1 VAFEAQA
8 HRLRPEGL
16 HFGSFSEKSGVVMK
30 AAVLYEA
37 RQPLK
42 VVDLEMP
49 EVHDGD
55 VLIKV
60 ASCGVCHTDLKV
72 AEGRNRFIPPTVLGH
87 EVAGTVETVGAHCGD
102 FKIGDRVIIGMRYKC
117 GRCRYCLS
125 ARENLCEHRPS
136 PPTLKSTDGTMVTRW
151 NVGGFAEYVSVPGYM
166 TFNIPAGMSMEEA
179 SIVGC
184 RVTTAYNAV
193 KHRGRLE
200 PGDSALVIGCGGI
213 GLNTIQFLKCFG
225 AYPII
230 AVDIVED
237 KLEAA
242 KHFGATHRINAGA
255 EDPVKAV
262 LRLTGGGVDKAFE
275 AIGNPKTS
283 DQIIQATRP
292 GGTATIIGGLGSGP
306 FTISNGNFVTK
317 EITITG
323 VSSRQAND
331 VEEVFQM
338 ATAGR
343 IELKSLI
350 TKSYRYNQIN
360 EALADLERGK
370 LRMAVSLWD

>member
-1 VAFEAQA
+1 
-8 HRLRPEGL
+8 
-16 HFGSFSEKSGVVMK
+16 MK
-30 AAVLYEA
+30 AAVLHEA
-37 RQPLK
+37 RQPLQIEE
-42 VVDLEMP
+42 LEMP
-49 EVHDGD
+49 EVGD
-55 VLIKV
+55 EDILIKV
-60 ASCGVCHTDLKV
+60 AACGVCHTDLKV
-72 AEGRNRFIPPTVLGH
+72 VEGRNRFTPPTILGH
-87 EVAGTVETVGAHCGD
+87 EVAGTIEQVGARGKD
-102 FKIGDRVIIGMRYKC
+102 FKAGDRVIIGMRYKC
-117 GRCRYCLS
+117 GRCRYCLT
-125 ARENLCEHRPS
+125 ARENLCERRPA
-136 PPTLKSTDGTMVTRW
+136 PPGLRKVDGTAVTRW

-166 TFNIPAGMSMEEA
+166 AFRIPDGMSMEEA

-213 GLNTIQFLKCFG
+213 GLNTIQFLRCFG

-230 AVDIVED
+230 AVDIVDD

-242 KHFGATHRINAGA
+242 KKFGATHTLNAA
-255 EDPVKAV
+255 AVDPVQETKK
-262 LRLTGGGVDKAFE
+262 LTDGGVDKAFE

-292 GGTATIIGGLGSGP
+292 GGTATIIGGLGNGP
-306 FTISNGNFVTK
+306 FTISSGRFVTS

-323 VSSRQAND
+323 VSSRKAND

-338 ATAGR
+338 AKAGR

-350 TKSYRYNQIN
+350 TKTYRYDQIN
-360 EALADLERGK
+360 KALQDLEHGK
-370 LRMAVSLWD
+370 LRMGISLWN

>member
-1 VAFEAQA
+1 
-8 HRLRPEGL
+8 
-16 HFGSFSEKSGVVMK
+16 MK
-30 AAVLYEA
+30 AAVLYEV
-37 RQPLK
+37 RQPLRIEEL
-42 VVDLEMP
+42 DMP
-49 EVHDGD
+49 EVGDED

-60 ASCGVCHTDLKV
+60 AACGVCHTDLKV
-72 AEGRNRFIPPTVLGH
+72 IEGRNRFISPTILGH
-87 EVAGTVETVGAHCGD
+87 EVAGTLERVGARCKD
-102 FKIGDRVIIGMRYKC
+102 FKEGDRVIIGMRYKC

-125 ARENLCEHRPS
+125 ARENLCERRPA
-136 PPTLKSTDGTMVTRW
+136 PPKLTKTDGSVVTRW
-151 NVGGFAEYVSVPGYM
+151 NVGGFAEYVSVPAYVV
-166 TFNIPAGMSMEEA
+166 FRIPDGMSMEEA

-193 KHRGRLE
+193 KHRGRLQ

-213 GLNTIQFLKCFG
+213 GLNTIQFLGCFG

-230 AVDIVED
+230 AVDIAND

-242 KHFGATHRINAGA
+242 KQFGATHTINAS
-255 EDPVKAV
+255 EIDPVRETIK
-262 LRLTGGGVDKAFE
+262 LTDGGVDKSFE

-292 GGTATIIGGLGSGP
+292 GGTATIIGGLGNGP
-306 FTISNGNFVTK
+306 FTISSGRFVTS

-338 ATAGR
+338 AKDGR
-343 IELKSLI
+343 VELKKLI
-350 TKSYRYNQIN
+350 TKTYRYDKIN
-360 EALADLERGK
+360 EALEDLENGK
-370 LRMAVSLWD
+370 LRMGISLWN

>member
-1 VAFEAQA
+1 
-8 HRLRPEGL
+8 
-16 HFGSFSEKSGVVMK
+16 MK

-42 VVDLEMP
+42 IEEVEMP
-49 EVHDGD
+49 AVGDED

-72 AEGRNRFIPPTVLGH
+72 MEGRNRFTPPTVLGH
-87 EVAGTVETVGAHCGD
+87 EVAGTVQRIGAGCRDIKAGD
-102 FKIGDRVIIGMRYKC
+102 GVIIGMRYKC

-125 ARENLCEHRPS
+125 GRENLCERRPA
-136 PPTLKSTDGTMVTRW
+136 PPSLKKSDGTVVTRW

-166 TFNIPAGMSMEEA
+166 TFKIPAGMPMEEA

-193 KHRGRLE
+193 KHRARLE

-213 GLNTIQFLKCFG
+213 GLNTVQFLKCFG

-230 AVDIVED
+230 AVDIADE

-242 KHFGATHRINAGA
+242 RQFGATHTINAGA
-255 EDPVKAV
+255 EDPVQAV
-262 LRLTGGGVDKAFE
+262 IKLTGGGVDKAFE

-283 DQIIQATRP
+283 DQVIQATRP

-306 FTISNGNFVTK
+306 FTISSGNFVTR
-317 EITITG
+317 EITVTG
-323 VSSRQAND
+323 VSSRRAND

-338 ATAGR
+338 ATAQR

-350 TKSYRYNQIN
+350 TRTYRYDQIN
-360 EALADLERGK
+360 EALNDLEHGK
-370 LRMAVSLWD
+370 LRMAVSLWN

>member
-1 VAFEAQA
+1 
-8 HRLRPEGL
+8 
-16 HFGSFSEKSGVVMK
+16 MK
-30 AAVLYEA
+30 AAILYEA

-42 VVDLEMP
+42 IEELEIP
-49 EVHDGD
+49 EVHDED

-72 AEGRNRFIPPTVLGH
+72 VEGRSRFTPPTILGH
-87 EVAGTVETVGAHCGD
+87 EVAGTVEQVGGRCAD
-102 FKIGDRVIIGMRYKC
+102 FQLGDRVIVGMRYKC
-117 GRCRYCLS
+117 GRCRYCLG
-125 ARENLCEHRPS
+125 ARENLCERRPA
-136 PPTLKSTDGTMVTRW
+136 PPSLKKPDGTNVTRW
-151 NVGGFAEYVSVPGYM
+151 NVGGFAEYVSVPAYM
-166 TFNIPAGMSMEEA
+166 VFKIPGGMPMEEA
-179 SIVGC
+179 SVVGC

-230 AVDIVED
+230 AVDIAGD

-242 KHFGATHRINAGA
+242 RNFGATHTVNANK

-262 LRLTGGGVDKAFE
+262 VKLTDGGVDKSFE
-275 AIGNPKTS
+275 AIGNPKTA

-306 FTISNGNFVTK
+306 FTISSGNFVTR

-323 VSSRQAND
+323 VSSRKAND
-331 VEEVFQM
+331 VEEVFRM
-338 ATAGR
+338 ATLGR

-350 TKSYRYNQIN
+350 TKSYRYEQIN
-360 EALADLERGK
+360 EALADLEHGK
-370 LRMAVSLWD
+370 LRMAVSLWN

>member
-1 VAFEAQA
+1 M
-8 HRLRPEGL
+8 R
-16 HFGSFSEKSGVVMK
+16 

-42 VVDLEMP
+42 IEELEMP
-49 EVHDGD
+49 GVGDED

-72 AEGRNRFIPPTVLGH
+72 VEGRNRFTPPTILGH
-87 EVAGTVETVGAHCGD
+87 EVAGTVEQVGAYCKD
-102 FKIGDRVIIGMRYKC
+102 FKAGDRVIIGMRYKC

-125 ARENLCEHRPS
+125 ARENLCERRPA
-136 PPTLKSTDGTMVTRW
+136 PPVLKKTDGTTVTRW

-166 TFNIPAGMSMEEA
+166 IFKIPEAISMEEA
-179 SIVGC
+179 SVVGC

-193 KHRGRLE
+193 KHRARLE
-200 PGDSALVIGCGGI
+200 PGNSALVIGCGGI

-230 AVDIVED
+230 AVDIANE
-237 KLEAA
+237 KLDAA
-242 KHFGATHRINAGA
+242 KSFGATHTINAAA

-262 LRLTGGGVDKAFE
+262 VKLTEGGVDKAFE
-275 AIGNPKTS
+275 AIGNPKTA
-283 DQIIQATRP
+283 DQIIQSTRP

-306 FTISNGNFVTK
+306 FTISSGNFVTR

-338 ATAGR
+338 AKLGR
-343 IELKSLI
+343 IELKNLI
-350 TKSYRYNQIN
+350 TKSYRYDQIN
-360 EALADLERGK
+360 EALADLEYGK
-370 LRMAVSLWD
+370 LRMAVSLWN

>member
-1 VAFEAQA
+1 
-8 HRLRPEGL
+8 
-16 HFGSFSEKSGVVMK
+16 MK
-30 AAVLYEA
+30 AAILYQA
-37 RQPLK
+37 REPLRIE
-42 VVDLEMP
+42 DLEMP
-49 EVHDGD
+49 EVHEED
-55 VLIKV
+55 VLIRV

-72 AEGRNRFIPPTVLGH
+72 VEGRTRFTPPTILGH
-87 EVAGTVETVGAHCGD
+87 EVAGMVEEVGARCAD
-102 FKIGDRVIIGMRYKC
+102 FKVGDRVIIGMRYKC

-125 ARENLCEHRPS
+125 ARENLCERRPA
-136 PPTLKSTDGTMVTRW
+136 PPTLKKTDGTVVTRW
-151 NVGGFAEYVSVPGYM
+151 NVGGFSEYVAVPGYM
-166 TFNIPAGMSMEEA
+166 AFKMPDGMSMEEA

-213 GLNTIQFLKCFG
+213 GLNTVQFLRCFG

-230 AVDIVED
+230 AVDVVED
-237 KLEAA
+237 KLQAA
-242 KHFGATHRINAGA
+242 RSFGATHTVNALA
-255 EDPVKAV
+255 EDPVQAALK
-262 LRLTGGGVDKAFE
+262 LTAGGVDKAFE
-275 AIGNPKTS
+275 AIGHPKTS

-306 FTISNGNFVTK
+306 FTISSGNFVTR

-350 TKSYRYNQIN
+350 TKSYHYDQIN
-360 EALADLERGK
+360 EALDDLEHGK
-370 LRMAVSLWD
+370 LRMGVSLWN

>member
-1 VAFEAQA
+1 
-8 HRLRPEGL
+8 
-16 HFGSFSEKSGVVMK
+16 MK

-42 VVDLEMP
+42 VEELEMP
-49 EVHDGD
+49 LVGD
-55 VLIKV
+55 EDILIKV
-60 ASCGVCHTDLKV
+60 AACGVCHTDLKV
-72 AEGRNRFIPPTVLGH
+72 IEGRSRFTSPTILGH
-87 EVAGTVETVGAHCGD
+87 EVSGTVERVGARCPD
-102 FKIGDRVIIGMRYKC
+102 FKQGDRVIIGMRYKC

-125 ARENLCEHRPS
+125 ARENLCERRPT
-136 PPTLKSTDGTMVTRW
+136 PPTLRKKNGTVVTRW
-151 NVGGFAEYVSVPGYM
+151 NVGGFAEYVSVPAYM
-166 TFNIPAGMSMEEA
+166 AFRIPDSMSMEEA

-193 KHRGRLE
+193 KHRARLE

-213 GLNTIQFLKCFG
+213 GLNTIQFLRCFG

-242 KHFGATHRINAGA
+242 KNFGATHAIDASA
-255 EDPVKAV
+255 VDPVQETRK
-262 LRLTGGGVDKAFE
+262 LTDGGVDKAFE

-292 GGTATIIGGLGSGP
+292 GGTATIIGGLGNGP
-306 FTISNGNFVTK
+306 FTISSGRFVTS

-338 ATAGR
+338 AQTGR

-350 TKSYRYNQIN
+350 TQTYRYDEIN
-360 EALADLERGK
+360 EALADLEHGK
-370 LRMAVSLWD
+370 LRMGISLWN

>member
-1 VAFEAQA
+1 
-8 HRLRPEGL
+8 
-16 HFGSFSEKSGVVMK
+16 MK
-30 AAVLYEA
+30 AAVLYQV
-37 RQPLK
+37 RQPLRIEE
-42 VVDLEMP
+42 LQMP
-49 EVHDGD
+49 DVQDED

-72 AEGRNRFIPPTVLGH
+72 IEGRNRFTPPTVLGH
-87 EVAGTVETVGAHCGD
+87 EVAGTVERIGAQCKD
-102 FKIGDRVIIGMRYKC
+102 FRIGDRVIIGMRYKC

-125 ARENLCEHRPS
+125 ARENLCERRPA
-136 PPTLKSTDGTMVTRW
+136 PPNFKKIDGTVVTRW
-151 NVGGFAEYVSVPGYM
+151 NVGGFAQYVSVPGYM
-166 TFNIPAGMSMEEA
+166 TFKIPAGISMEEA
-179 SIVGC
+179 SVVGC

-193 KHRGRLE
+193 KHRGKLKPNE
-200 PGDSALVIGCGGI
+200 SALVIGCGGI

-230 AVDIVED
+230 AVDIVEE

-242 KHFGATHRINAGA
+242 RSFGATHIVNASS

-262 LRLTGGGVDKAFE
+262 VKLTDGGVDKSFE
-275 AIGNPKTS
+275 AIGNGKTA

-306 FTISNGNFVTK
+306 FTISSGQFVTK

-331 VEEVFQM
+331 VDEVFQM
-338 ATAGR
+338 AQQGR
-343 IELKSLI
+343 IDLKDLI
-350 TKSYRYNQIN
+350 TKSYPYEQIN
-360 EALADLERGK
+360 EALDDLEHGK
-370 LRMAVSLWD
+370 LRMGISIWH

>member
-1 VAFEAQA
+1 
-8 HRLRPEGL
+8 
-16 HFGSFSEKSGVVMK
+16 MK
-30 AAVLYEA
+30 AAILYQA
-37 RQPLK
+37 RQPLRIED
-42 VVDLEMP
+42 VEMP
-49 EVHDGD
+49 EVGGDD

-72 AEGRNRFIPPTVLGH
+72 AEGRNRFTPPTVLGH
-87 EVAGTVETVGAHCGD
+87 EVAGTVEQIGPHCKE
-102 FKIGDRVIIGMRYKC
+102 FRVGDRVIIGMRYKC
-117 GRCRYCLS
+117 GRCRYCLR
-125 ARENLCEHRPS
+125 ARENLCERRPA
-136 PPTLKSTDGTMVTRW
+136 PPALKKPDGTTVTRW
-151 NVGGFAEYVSVPGYM
+151 NVGGFAEYVAVPEYM
-166 TFNIPAGMSMEEA
+166 LFKIPDGIPMEEA
-179 SIVGC
+179 SVVGC

-200 PGDSALVIGCGGI
+200 PGDYALVIGCGGI

-230 AVDIVED
+230 AVDIAEE
-237 KLEAA
+237 KLDAA
-242 KHFGATHRINAGA
+242 KSFGATHMINAAA

-262 LRLTGGGVDKAFE
+262 VKLTDGGVDKSFE
-275 AIGNPKTS
+275 AIGNPKTA

-306 FTISNGNFVTK
+306 FTISSGNFVTR

-338 ATAGR
+338 AQLGR

-350 TKSYRYNQIN
+350 TKSYRYDEINQ
-360 EALADLERGK
+360 ALSNLEHGK
-370 LRMAVSLWD
+370 LRMAVSLWN

>member
-1 VAFEAQA
+1 
-8 HRLRPEGL
+8 
-16 HFGSFSEKSGVVMK
+16 MK

-37 RQPLK
+37 HQPLRIEE
-42 VVDLEMP
+42 LEMP
-49 EVHDGD
+49 LVGD
-55 VLIKV
+55 EDILIKV
-60 ASCGVCHTDLKV
+60 AACGVCHTDLKV
-72 AEGRNRFIPPTVLGH
+72 VEGRSRFTPPTILGH
-87 EVAGTVETVGAHCGD
+87 EVGGTVERAGARCRD
-102 FKIGDRVIIGMRYKC
+102 FKEGDRVIIGMRYKC

-125 ARENLCEHRPS
+125 ARENLCERRPAPS
-136 PPTLKSTDGTMVTRW
+136 TLRKKDGTVVTRW
-151 NVGGFAEYVSVPGYM
+151 NVGGFAQYVS
-166 TFNIPAGMSMEEA
+166 IPAYMAFRIPDSMSMEEA

-193 KHRGRLE
+193 KHRARLE

-213 GLNTIQFLKCFG
+213 GLNTIQFLRCFG

-230 AVDIVED
+230 AVDILED

-242 KHFGATHRINAGA
+242 RNFGATHTIDASA
-255 EDPVKAV
+255 MDPVQETR
-262 LRLTGGGVDKAFE
+262 RLTDGGVDKAFE

-292 GGTATIIGGLGSGP
+292 GGTATIIGGLGNGP
-306 FTISNGNFVTK
+306 FTISSGRFVTS

-323 VSSRQAND
+323 VSSRQTND

-338 ATAGR
+338 ARTGR

-350 TKSYRYNQIN
+350 TQKYRYDKIN
-360 EALADLERGK
+360 DALEDLEHGK
-370 LRMAVSLWD
+370 LRMGISLWS

>member
-1 VAFEAQA
+1 
-8 HRLRPEGL
+8 
-16 HFGSFSEKSGVVMK
+16 MK

-42 VVDLEMP
+42 IEDLETP
-49 EVHDGD
+49 AVHDED

-60 ASCGVCHTDLKV
+60 VSCGVCHTDLKV
-72 AEGRNRFIPPTVLGH
+72 AEGRNRFISPTILGH
-87 EVAGTVETVGAHCGD
+87 EVAGTVEEVGSQCKD
-102 FKIGDRVIIGMRYKC
+102 FNAGDRVIIGMRYKC

-125 ARENLCEHRPS
+125 ARDNLCERRPA
-136 PPTLKSTDGTMVTRW
+136 PPALKKKDGTVVTRW
-151 NVGGFAEYVSVPGYM
+151 NVGGFAQYVSVPGYM
-166 TFNIPAGMSMEEA
+166 TFKIPDGISMEEA
-179 SIVGC
+179 SVVGC

-213 GLNTIQFLKCFG
+213 GLNTLQFLKCFG

-230 AVDIVED
+230 AVDVVEE
-237 KLEAA
+237 KLAAA
-242 KHFGATHRINAGA
+242 KQFGATHTINASA

-262 LRLTGGGVDKAFE
+262 IQLTGGGVDKSFE

-306 FTISNGNFVTK
+306 FTISSGSFVTR

-331 VEEVFQM
+331 VNEVFEM
-338 ATAGR
+338 AKLGR
-343 IELKSLI
+343 IELKNLI
-350 TKSYRYNQIN
+350 TKSYRYEQIN
-360 EALADLERGK
+360 EALEDLEHGK
-370 LRMAVSLWD
+370 LRMGISLWN

>member
-1 VAFEAQA
+1 M
-8 HRLRPEGL
+8 R
-16 HFGSFSEKSGVVMK
+16 

-42 VVDLEMP
+42 IEELEMP
-49 EVHDGD
+49 SVGDED

-72 AEGRNRFIPPTVLGH
+72 VEGRNRFTPPTILGH
-87 EVAGTVETVGAHCGD
+87 EVAGTVEQVGAYCKD
-102 FKIGDRVIIGMRYKC
+102 FKAGDRAIIGMRYRC

-125 ARENLCEHRPS
+125 ARENLCERRPA
-136 PPTLKSTDGTMVTRW
+136 PPVLKKTDGTTVTRW
-151 NVGGFAEYVSVPGYM
+151 NVGGFAEYVSVPEYM
-166 TFNIPAGMSMEEA
+166 IFKIPEAISMEEA
-179 SIVGC
+179 SVVGC

-193 KHRGRLE
+193 KHRARLE
-200 PGDSALVIGCGGI
+200 PGNSALVIGCGGI

-230 AVDIVED
+230 AVDIANE
-237 KLEAA
+237 KLDAA
-242 KHFGATHRINAGA
+242 KSFGATHTINAAA

-262 LRLTGGGVDKAFE
+262 VKLTEGGVDKAFE
-275 AIGNPKTS
+275 AIGNPKTA
-283 DQIIQATRP
+283 DQIIQSTRP

-306 FTISNGNFVTK
+306 FTISSGNFVTR

-338 ATAGR
+338 AKLGR

-350 TKSYRYNQIN
+350 TKSYRYDQIN
-360 EALADLERGK
+360 EALADLEHGK
-370 LRMAVSLWD
+370 LRMAVSLWN